1 MKNSFLAYLLIYSS
15 LVFSQK
21 NDVESNIKLY
31 TQVWDNVINKGQIDQ
46 INTKN
51 FHESVIMVMNPVN
64 IVGIEGFK
72 SYYQN
77 FLTGF
82 SEIQFT
88 IKKIFGQEENL
99 VKHWHFKGRHT
110 GAFFGLPA
118 TGKFVDIEGVTII
131 KMKNG
136 KIYKEQDFMDSMIFQ
151 QQLGLIS
158 NSANMITVNN
168 LYNSFSKG
176 DVPSVLGAMDVNIIW
191 NEAEGNKYADGNPYI
206 GPDAVLNG
214 VFGRVLAEHEYF
226 NLDDI
231 ILHEMYEEKVLATLR
246 YKAKNKNGNEYDAQV
261 AHLWTLK
268 DGKIIAFQ
276 QFVDTKKLND
286 SLLK

>member
-158 NSANMITVNN
+158 NSANMITINN

-176 DVPSVLGAMDVNIIW
+176 DVPSVLGAMDANIIW
-191 NEAEGNKYADGNPYI
+191 NEAEGNKYAVGNPYI

-231 ILHEMYEEKVLATLR
+231 VLHEMYEEKVLATLR

-276 QFVDTKKLND
+276 QYVDTKKLND
-286 SLLK
+286 ALNK

>member
-1 MKNSFLAYLLIYSS
+1 
-15 LVFSQK
+15 
-21 NDVESNIKLY
+21 
-31 TQVWDNVINKGQIDQ
+31 
-46 INTKN
+46 
-51 FHESVIMVMNPVN
+51 MVMNPVN

-158 NSANMITVNN
+158 NSANMITINN

-176 DVPSVLGAMDVNIIW
+176 DVPSVLGAMDANIIW
-191 NEAEGNKYADGNPYI
+191 NEAEGNKYAVGNPYI

-231 ILHEMYEEKVLATLR
+231 VLHEMYEEKVLATLR

-276 QFVDTKKLND
+276 QYVDTKKLND
-286 SLLK
+286 ALNK

>member
-1 MKNSFLAYLLIYSS
+1 MKNSILAYLLIFSS

-110 GAFFGLPA
+110 GDFFGLPA
-118 TGKFVDIEGVTII
+118 TGKSVDIEGVTII

-136 KIYKEQDFMDSMIFQ
+136 KIYKEQDFMDTLIFQ

-158 NSANMITVNN
+158 NSANMITINN

-176 DVPSVLGAMDVNIIW
+176 DVPSVLGAMDANIIW

-231 ILHEMYEEKVLATLR
+231 VLHEMYEDKVLATLR

>member
-1 MKNSFLAYLLIYSS
+1 MKNSILAYLLIFSS

-110 GAFFGLPA
+110 GDFFGLPA
-118 TGKFVDIEGVTII
+118 TGKSVDIEGVTII

-158 NSANMITVNN
+158 NSANMITINN

-176 DVPSVLGAMDVNIIW
+176 DVPSVLGAMDANIIW

-231 ILHEMYEEKVLATLR
+231 VLHEMYEEKVLATLR

>member
-31 TQVWDNVINKGQIDQ
+31 IQVWDNVINKGQIDQ

-158 NSANMITVNN
+158 NSANMITINN

-176 DVPSVLGAMDVNIIW
+176 DVPSVLGAMDANIIW
-191 NEAEGNKYADGNPYI
+191 NEAEGNKYAVGNPYI

-231 ILHEMYEEKVLATLR
+231 VLHEMYEEKVLATLR

-276 QFVDTKKLND
+276 QYVDTKKLND
-286 SLLK
+286 ALNK